1 MKRPIP
7 KTYYEQMKDLVGK
20 DCFVEPPSE
29 KSWILVSIIWGV
41 DLLIYWYAILFR

>member
-7 KTYYEQMKDLVGK
+7 KTFDEQMRDLVGK

-29 KSWILVSIIWGV
+29 KSWIVVGVVWGIAI
-41 DLLIYWYAILFR
+41 LMCWIAILFG